1 MAEIFYMPMRGE
13 RTAPI
18 LDGTRA
24 RDLPRTFT
32 DLETLFRRA
41 KITDDNEKKKQVI
54 YYTDFDTEQLW
65 KYLPEF
71 DDPTI
76 NYADFK
82 DVIMDYYP
90 EAAEF
95 LYSITDIDSLT
106 DERQRLGMASVQD
119 LSDYHL
125 QFLAITTWLIKKG
138 QLSELEQGRAY
149 IRAFPAQ
156 LQSTIVTQLQF
167 KNPYHHPGIPYPVT
181 DVYNTAKSLL
191 HGISSLGITSQA
203 QPISAPAEPTEFP
216 IKTKIFAPLIAEFRK
231 NIIETVKTAYTPAR
245 DDQIAIIK
253 VPEIQPI
260 FADPNST
267 CTVKNTSNSTEEK
280 FISPKPVEIFCNTH
294 HSAEKSDP
302 ITVEPFPPPSNSP
315 ANQVQLNVTK
325 TEPKPPTKP
334 ISNSQ
339 PTIPSTTDNN
349 LPIIK
354 HLPTN
359 SQPADQISIQPTHNP
374 SANITDEYQQN
385 TDNKL
390 SNSKYLPSITA
401 NKFPNIIN

>member
-1 MAEIFYMPMRGE
+1 MAQSFYMQMRGE
-13 RTAPI
+13 RTAPVFESN
-18 LDGTRA
+18 RA
-24 RDLPRTFT
+24 RDLPKAVTE
-32 DLETLFRRA
+32 LERLFRRA
-41 KITDDNEKKKQVI
+41 NITDDIEKKKQVV
-54 YYTDFDTEQLW
+54 YYTDIDTEEIWQ
-65 KYLPEF
+65 YIPEF
-71 DDPTI
+71 DETTST
-76 NYADFK
+76 YADFK
-82 DVIMDYYP
+82 NANMEFYSQT
-90 EAAEF
+90 AEF
-95 LYSITDIDSLT
+95 LYAITDIDSLT
-106 DERQRLGMASVQD
+106 DERQRLGMTTVQD

-125 QFLAITTWLIKKG
+125 QFMAITTWLIKKG
-138 QLSELEQGRAY
+138 QLCELGQKRAY

-156 LQSTIVTQLQF
+156 LLPTIVTRLQINF
-167 KNPYHHPGIPYPVT
+167 PKHHPGIPYPVT
-181 DVYNTAKSLL
+181 EVYNTAKSIL
-191 HGISSLGITSQA
+191 HGISSLGFTSPALQ
-203 QPISAPAEPTEFP
+203 ILAPPEPTEFP

-231 NIIETVKTAYTPAR
+231 NIMETVKTAYTPAR
-245 DDQIAIIK
+245 DDRIAIIE

-339 PTIPSTTDNN
+339 PTIPSITDNN

-354 HLPTN
+354 HLATN
-359 SQPADQISIQPTHNP
+359 SRPADQISIQPTHNP
-374 SANITDEYQQN
+374 SANITDNSQQT

-390 SNSKYLPSITA
+390 SNSKYLPSITDDD
-401 NKFPNIIN
+401 